1 MKRWKRLKD
10 IAVLRNSRLKNY
22 DEDCFL
28 IYDEYTVIKPGSIWQ
43 DGGFSFNIGEVHLE
57 NDDDLQW
64 IEIPVAYLAE
74 YFKQIENN

>member
-1 MKRWKRLKD
+1 MEKVKRYRCVKEFE
-10 IAVLRNSRLKNY
+10 VENY
-22 DEDCFL
+22 DEDCFP

-64 IEIPVAYLAE
+64 IEIPVAYLTE

>member
-1 MKRWKRLKD
+1 MEKVKRYRCIKEFEV
-10 IAVLRNSRLKNY
+10 ANC
-22 DEDCFL
+22 DEDCCP
-28 IYDEYTVIKPGSIWQ
+28 IDGEYITIKSGGIWH
-43 DGGFSFNIGEVHLE
+43 DGGFSFNIDEVHLE